1 MTYELHFLYSL
12 GITLLVEVPLVVVL
26 MYLFKEAKIGI
37 WRTIGIGILATSL
50 TIPYLWFIFNSFF
63 DYRKMVIGGE
73 LFVFLVEML
82 IYRKLLPIKFSKAVV
97 ISLVAN
103 LASIL
108 VGLVLTRL

>member
-26 MYLFKEAKIGI
+26 VYLFKETKIGI
-37 WRTIGIGILATSL
+37 WRAIGIGILATSL
-50 TIPYLWFIFNSFF
+50 TIPYLWFIFNAFF
-63 DYRKMVIGGE
+63 DYRTMVIGGE
-73 LFVFLVEML
+73 LFVFFVEML
-82 IYRKLLPIKFSKAVV
+82 IYRKLLPIKFSRAVV

-108 VGLVLTRL
+108 VGMILARL